1 MRLSALFA
9 CIPLLRVAALAAG
22 TVSFSGTFHN
32 APGFPNGVISADLN
46 RDGLPDIAI
55 SSGGAVS
62 VYLATSPGVF
72 GAESDYSVS
81 GASDLQGILAA
92 DLNSDGAL
100 DVIVGHQ
107 ALAKL
112 SILWNNGDGTFRVGP
127 TVKLGNPAVS
137 FDLGDFNHDGL
148 LDIATVECGFGPPP
162 SCSINSYKGKGS
174 GVFTKVQSL
183 HLNNPASQS
192 AVADMNG
199 DGIPDFVISRT
210 TQVLIWWG
218 KGDATFSGP
227 TYLSPKDNLDIESFA
242 IADFTNDSK
251 LDVVIDTGTNLST
264 FSGCVNGSQWFY
276 KNMGGKTF
284 SLLGGGG
291 PGGGCTF
298 FNPIDMNGDL
308 NEDLIEQNGDPDA
321 GFFGGILGNGDG
333 TFHSPQ
339 SESFP
344 NQGGGT
350 IYVRDVNLDSRD
362 DYIMGT
368 AFSEILVSLQTGGFK
383 TCPPPNSANLA
394 AKICGIK
401 DGATVSSPVLVKASG
416 NSPAGV
422 NQMQV
427 WIDGKKQYVKWGDQ
441 VSKRFT
447 LSSGKHRIAVVANDK
462 FIGFAKT
469 IVNVTVP

>member
-1 MRLSALFA
+1 MARALWFA
-9 CIPLLRVAALAAG
+9 FVLVAALPASAG
-22 TVSFSGTFHN
+22 VSFSGTYYN
-32 APGFPNGVISADLN
+32 APGFPNSVISADLN

-62 VYLATSPGVF
+62 VYLATSRGVF

-81 GASDLQGILAA
+81 GASNLQGILAA
-92 DLNSDGAL
+92 DLNGDGAL
-100 DVIVGHQ
+100 DLIVGHQ
-107 ALAKL
+107 ALAQL

-137 FDLGDFNHDGL
+137 FDIGDFNRDGL
-148 LDIATVECGFGPPP
+148 LDVATVECTFT
-162 SCSINSYKGKGS
+162 CSVNSYKGKGN
-174 GVFTKVQSL
+174 GVFTKVQSV

-199 DGIPDFVISRT
+199 DGIPDFVISRS

-298 FNPIDMNGDL
+298 LNPIDMNGDL

-333 TFHSPQ
+333 TFRSPQ

-344 NQGGGT
+344 NQGGGI
-350 IYVRDVNLDSRD
+350 IYVRDLNLDSRD

-368 AFSEILVSLQTGGFK
+368 AFSETLVSLQTGGSK
-383 TCPPPNSANLA
+383 SCKPPNSAVLA
-394 AKICGIK
+394 AKICTPAA
-401 DGATVSSPVLVKASG
+401 GATVMSPVLVQAAG

-422 NQMQV
+422 IQLQV
-427 WIDGKKQYVKWGDQ
+427 WIDGVKQAVKWHDEL
-441 VSKRFT
+441 SKKFSLPPGT
-447 LSSGKHRIAVVANDK
+447 HRITVVAADK
-462 FIGFAKT
+462 YLGTAKRS
-469 IVNVTVP
+469 INITVP